1 MKLNYK
7 KSGSGPPLVILH
19 GLFGSLDNWF
29 SIAKELVEHYTL
41 YLVDQ
46 RNHGDSPHAEEWNYA
61 VMVEDLKEL
70 IDDEGLEKIYLM
82 GHSMGGKTVMKFAVT
97 YPERV
102 EKLIVADIAPR
113 FYPIHHQTI
122 LEGLNSLNLNQIKS
136 RKEADDQLAQY
147 IPELGV
153 RQFLLKSLTRDSEGF
168 AWKIVVA
175 VGVGVH
181 GARVAPPA
189 RCGVGFRAG
198 LQGLLRTRLFG
209 TAVAVAVLHGVV
221 AVAMKHDHRH
231 RPLGLA
237 ARVGRRA
244 GQVAHAH
251 GAVAFHGR
259 HGRRNVVCGG
269 IGQARMGAHGGKQLG
284 VGFAQHHRHGRAG

>member
-1 MKLNYK
+1 MKLNFK

-70 IDDEGLEKIYLM
+70 MDEEGLEKIYLM
-82 GHSMGGKTVMKFAVT
+82 GHSMGGKTVMNFALK
-97 YPERV
+97 YPKAV

-113 FYPIHHQTI
+113 YYPIHHQSI
-122 LEGLNSLNLNQIKS
+122 LEGLNSLNLSEIKS

-153 RQFLLKSLTRDSEGF
+153 RQFLLKSLTRDSDGF
-168 AWKIVVA
+168 VWKINLSVISKNIEN
-175 VGVGVH
+175 VGE
-181 GARVAPPA
+181 ALPE
-189 RCGVGFRAG
+189 
-198 LQGLLRTRLFG
+198 
-209 TAVAVAVLHGVV
+209 
-221 AVAMKHDHRH
+221 
-231 RPLGLA
+231 
-237 ARVGRRA
+237 
-244 GQVAHAH
+244 
-251 GAVAFHGR
+251 
-259 HGRRNVVCGG
+259 
-269 IGQARMGAHGGKQLG
+269 GGKYKGPTL
-284 VGFAQHHRHGRAG
+284 FLAGANSNYIQQKDMTDMERFFPNYELEFIANAGHWLHAEQPHAVVEEMRRFLT